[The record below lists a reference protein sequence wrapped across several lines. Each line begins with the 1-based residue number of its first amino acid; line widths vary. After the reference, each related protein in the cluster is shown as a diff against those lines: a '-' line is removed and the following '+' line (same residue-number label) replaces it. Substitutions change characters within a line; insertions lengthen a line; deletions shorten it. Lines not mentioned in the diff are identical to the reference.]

1 MRALDARPTFRRPL
15 RRGALGIVVLL
26 VSLLALTGCGLGS
39 DTKTYTAYFPDSAG
53 LFVGNDVGVLG
64 VPVGKITKI
73 EPDGAQV
80 KVSLQVDAD
89 RPIPAKAG
97 AVIVARSVATDRYVE
112 LTPAYKSGA
121 TMKDGASI
129 PLSRTRT
136 PVEFD
141 EVLADL
147 SSFATDIS
155 GNKQSTDAVKRIV
168 DAGSDALAGKGQ
180 PLHDMI
186 GSLST
191 ATTDVA
197 GQRQQFASTLTS
209 LDTLVHQI
217 ADNERTERAFVT
229 QVADATSM
237 LAGQRKEFKKTLD
250 SLNSAV
256 TQLATFSATNKDS
269 IVGTLND
276 TSSLISTLNGK
287 QAQVSEIMQDLPLAL
302 QNLQRADKGGTLP
315 ARMDPVTLTPI
326 SGLLQQVCKTA
337 VVSTL
342 CNLVDGTD
350 ILGNLNE
357 LLGALTGGKK

>member
-1 MRALDARPTFRRPL
+1 MNGLPVKRPIPAL
-15 RRGALGIVVLL
+15 ALGVVTVL
-26 VSLLALTGCGLGS
+26 VALLALSGCGLGGG
-39 DTKTYTAYFPDSAG
+39 TKTYTAYFPDSAG

-64 VPVGKITKI
+64 VKVGKITKI
-73 EPDGAQV
+73 VPDGAQV

-112 LTPAYKSGA
+112 LTPAYQSGA
-121 TMKDGASI
+121 TMRNGAVI

-141 EVLADL
+141 DVLANL
-147 SSFATDIS
+147 STFATDIS

-168 DAGSDALAGKGQ
+168 DAGSDALAGEGQ

-197 GQRQQFASTLTS
+197 GQRQEFADTLTSVDTLVKQVAANEQTERAFVKQVASATSLLAGQRQEFKQTLTS
-209 LDTLVHQI
+209 LDT
-217 ADNERTERAFVT
+217 
-229 QVADATSM
+229 
-237 LAGQRKEFKKTLD
+237 
-250 SLNSAV
+250 AV
-256 TQLATFSATNKDS
+256 TQLAQFSAANKDS

-276 TSSLISTLNGK
+276 SSALIAKVNAK
-287 QAQVSEIMQDLPLAL
+287 QDQVAEVLRELPLAL
-302 QNLQRADKGGTLP
+302 QNLQRADDHGTLP
-315 ARMDPVTLTPI
+315 ARIDPVVLTPV
-326 SGLLQQVCKTA
+326 SGLVQQLCQGGLVG
-337 VVSTL
+337 TL

-350 ILGNLNE
+350 VLGNLDE
-357 LLGALTGGKK
+357 LLGLLSGGK